1 MPTEAEIG
9 VKTYE
14 KNNLTTA
21 GNRNDK
27 KTSFSSTQY
36 FYYIS
41 FSQPAD
47 LASDPASDHHHLPI
61 EDGY

>member
-1 MPTEAEIG
+1 MPTEAE
-9 VKTYE
+9 KAA
-14 KNNLTTA
+14 KLHFKKQLTRVR
-21 GNRNDK
+21 NRNSK

-41 FSQPAD
+41 YSPIVSD
-47 LASDPASDHHHLPI
+47 LASDHHHLPI

>member
-1 MPTEAEIG
+1 MPTEAE
-9 VKTYE
+9 KAAKSCE
-14 KNNLTTA
+14 KNNLTRVR
-21 GNRNDK
+21 NRNDK

-41 FSQPAD
+41 SSP
-47 LASDPASDHHHLPI
+47 ASDHIASDHHHLPI

>member
-1 MPTEAEIG
+1 MPTEAE
-9 VKTYE
+9 KAA
-14 KNNLTTA
+14 KLHFKKQLTRVR
-21 GNRNDK
+21 NRNNK

-41 FSQPAD
+41 CSPA
-47 LASDPASDHHHLPI
+47 SSDHHHLPI

>member
-1 MPTEAEIG
+1 MPTEAE
-9 VKTYE
+9 KAA
-14 KNNLTTA
+14 KLHFKKQLTRVH
-21 GNRNDK
+21 NRNNK

-41 FSQPAD
+41 SSHP
-47 LASDPASDHHHLPI
+47 PASDHHHLPI

>member
-1 MPTEAEIG
+1 MPTEAE
-9 VKTYE
+9 KAA
-14 KNNLTTA
+14 KLHLKKQLTRVR
-21 GNRNDK
+21 NRNNK

-41 FSQPAD
+41 CSHP
-47 LASDPASDHHHLPI
+47 ASDTASDHHHLPI